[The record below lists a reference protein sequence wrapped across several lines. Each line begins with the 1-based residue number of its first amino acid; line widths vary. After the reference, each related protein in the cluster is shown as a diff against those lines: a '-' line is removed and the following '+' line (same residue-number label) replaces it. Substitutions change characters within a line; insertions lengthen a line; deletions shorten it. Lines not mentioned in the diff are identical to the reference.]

1 MDQPLLTRCPHCQT
15 LFHIRQ
21 EDLDIAN
28 GEVRC
33 GLCLQAFHAADQG
46 ANGSSESPATPPPTE
61 LKQAQEP
68 RKTAPESIDPAHKQN
83 KYSLSATPVSKHTP
97 PLLGQELIPSSEE
110 ISVLEIEV
118 ESIDSILT
126 QKSRPV
132 GRKLSLWLGL
142 SLASALLLASQWAW
156 FNRSTLSQLPKLRP
170 WYVTICSQ
178 LNCEI
183 PAYLAIPQI
192 HTQALAI
199 RADPNQ
205 SGQLTIDLVITNRAE
220 FSQPLPG
227 LTLQFFDLNQNLLAQ
242 RTFQP
247 REYLNPSS
255 SLQYMPVNVAIHI
268 SFSIIEPNGGAV
280 NYSVQLT
287 PADNPG

>member
-1 MDQPLLTRCPHCQT
+1 MLTRCPHCQT

-21 EDLDIAN
+21 KDLDIAN

-33 GLCLQAFHAADQG
+33 GLCLQAFNAVSQG
-46 ANGSSESPATPPPTE
+46 TNDRNDPSASPLPTE
-61 LKQAQEP
+61 SKQARDP
-68 RKTAPESIDPAHKQN
+68 KKTAPVSIDSAHQQNGDSFITTPA
-83 KYSLSATPVSKHTP
+83 SKHTP

-110 ISVLEIEV
+110 INALEIEM
-118 ESIDSILT
+118 ESIDSILA
-126 QKSRPV
+126 QKSRPI
-132 GRKLSLWLGL
+132 GRKLSLWLGICL
-142 SLASALLLASQWAW
+142 ISVLLLASQWAW

-170 WYVTICSQ
+170 WYVMICNQ

-192 HTQALAI
+192 HSEALTI
-199 RADPNQ
+199 KADPDQ
-205 SGQLTIDLVITNRAE
+205 SGQLIVDLIIINRAR
-220 FSQPLPG
+220 FPQSLPG

-255 SLQYMPVNVAIHI
+255 SLRSMPLNVAIHI